1 MRRIGI
7 TLVWILLTLAV
18 CAILACFDL
27 DGFTLKGWLAYT
39 LLLSISLLVV
49 YFVWNYF
56 RREDASQALLVIALV
71 AIGLRIL
78 VGVVL
83 YRGLPVWG
91 YDEKAQ
97 RAGYVFWD
105 SYKRDTDAWSRSG
118 MDQALTTAFT
128 NPARSDQYGGVLFL
142 SSGIYRYISSDI
154 QRPLL
159 IVVMTAAVSALA
171 VLFAWGFA
179 ASVMGDKAAMITAWI
194 VALYPEAV
202 LLGASQMREPFL
214 IAALAAALYGYSR
227 IRKGEFKGGITIV
240 VASALIL
247 ALPISPPFVIVIFAV
262 VASAWFWE
270 GLGIGRRRKLFVT
283 ALLGAVVLAALA
295 LAVRA
300 WAGLDAIA
308 GSPWEI
314 IQEWWVNAGDQW
326 RVTLVSEESVMLD
339 TLLDRLPGSFRIPF
353 LVLYGLI
360 QPFLPAAL
368 IAPGAPI
375 WRSIGIWRSMGWFLM
390 LPFLLYGTWLAF
402 RRKGWRSLESYLA
415 VLIWVTVLI
424 SSYRAPGYQWDN
436 PRYRAIFLAAQAALI
451 AWTWV
456 EVRLI
461 ESPWLKRWFV
471 VLSVNY
477 LLVTYWYI
485 GRYYNTITLSLE
497 ATLGSILFFTIIYLA
512 GFFLSD
518 VIRTKKLRG

>member
-179 ASVMGDKAAMITAWI
+179 ASFM
-194 VALYPEAV
+194 
-202 LLGASQMREPFL
+202 
-214 IAALAAALYGYSR
+214 
-227 IRKGEFKGGITIV
+227 
-240 VASALIL
+240 
-247 ALPISPPFVIVIFAV
+247 
-262 VASAWFWE
+262 
-270 GLGIGRRRKLFVT
+270 
-283 ALLGAVVLAALA
+283 
-295 LAVRA
+295 
-300 WAGLDAIA
+300 
-308 GSPWEI
+308 
-314 IQEWWVNAGDQW
+314 
-326 RVTLVSEESVMLD
+326 
-339 TLLDRLPGSFRIPF
+339 
-353 LVLYGLI
+353 
-360 QPFLPAAL
+360 
-368 IAPGAPI
+368 
-375 WRSIGIWRSMGWFLM
+375 
-390 LPFLLYGTWLAF
+390 
-402 RRKGWRSLESYLA
+402 
-415 VLIWVTVLI
+415 
-424 SSYRAPGYQWDN
+424 
-436 PRYRAIFLAAQAALI
+436 
-451 AWTWV
+451 
-456 EVRLI
+456 
-461 ESPWLKRWFV
+461 
-471 VLSVNY
+471 
-477 LLVTYWYI
+477 
-485 GRYYNTITLSLE
+485 LSL
-497 ATLGSILFFTIIYLA
+497 IHI
-512 GFFLSD
+512 
-518 VIRTKKLRG
+518 